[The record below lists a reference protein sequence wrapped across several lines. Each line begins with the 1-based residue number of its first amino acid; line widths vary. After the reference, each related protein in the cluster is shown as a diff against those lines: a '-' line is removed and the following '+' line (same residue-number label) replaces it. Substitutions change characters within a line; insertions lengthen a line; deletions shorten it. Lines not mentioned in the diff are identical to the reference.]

1 MSAWCLPMEHGRTDQ
16 AGTSQYPASRHKVP
30 KAPAAPLL
38 QTSLAGEAREHKL
51 VGFEFCNDA
60 CFGAFVTMP
69 RLNGEATF
77 P

>member
-1 MSAWCLPMEHGRTDQ
+1 MEHGRTDQ

-38 QTSLAGEAREHKL
+38 QTSLADEAREHKL

-69 RLNGEATF
+69 RLKGEATF